1 MLDFLAAITRIHH
14 KKLQMGQKDVDI
26 CDIWIWAMRIL
37 KMSLQQDDYDQ
48 TEKEI
53 IKFIKLMILVIVG
66 EREDIEERITS

>member
-1 MLDFLAAITRIHH
+1 
-14 KKLQMGQKDVDI
+14 MGQKDVDI

-66 EREDIEERITS
+66 EREDIEERIIS